1 MTTIPG
7 NGDAN
12 GTTDL
17 QVRLKYSK
25 SEKDDWTKVEDKAL
39 RKRIQDRLA
48 KRKSRTH
55 GPKDKTKKRHGPKHS
70 KETCEIAAI
79 SEEAATRSESESLWR
94 DTTDT
99 PSQVLKE
106 RWVASSSNSPPFQD
120 DVDKTIQGIFA
131 TPGLAEHRYIS
142 LMEYSV
148 LRAFFQNAN
157 LLAIDPVL
165 LADDYALSPWT
176 TSNPYPGFAPDDLS
190 PTPLQLSTPHHP
202 YLDMITPPSL
212 RDNVLLSVMTDE
224 QEDRL
229 CYEMHR
235 GSFTIWGSQ
244 PWNALGM

>member
-1 MTTIPG
+1 
-7 NGDAN
+7 
-12 GTTDL
+12 
-17 QVRLKYSK
+17 
-25 SEKDDWTKVEDKAL
+25 
-39 RKRIQDRLA
+39 
-48 KRKSRTH
+48 
-55 GPKDKTKKRHGPKHS
+55 
-70 KETCEIAAI
+70 
-79 SEEAATRSESESLWR
+79 
-94 DTTDT
+94 
-99 PSQVLKE
+99 
-106 RWVASSSNSPPFQD
+106 
-120 DVDKTIQGIFA
+120 
-131 TPGLAEHRYIS
+131 
-142 LMEYSV
+142 MEYSV

-229 CYEMHR
+229 CYEMHC